1 MGDVAWGSENVAMCK
16 LAMLGRRREAMRAR
30 RRAGEVIDEAKLR
43 GIENRMDAICGG
55 SDVGF
60 APKPA
65 KLSDE
70 PKFSRP
76 PAVLVERYVDNP
88 LDTEGLREAGAG
100 QRRIKVT
107 LNMVDRIGGLAR
119 VRGLSEAQI
128 EAATRYRQMWEG
140 AQLGAG
146 GAIDYG
152 RVKVDTSGPGAEG
165 GLAGSMD
172 AFDGYRK
179 AVQALG
185 SIGSALLDQVVC
197 QEMSLRQA
205 ARKRNIGDGG
215 RGFIEF
221 TADLRRVLD
230 LLVLHLGLEATGKRS
245 SMRFDGARPT
255 ELVETRREVA

>member
-1 MGDVAWGSENVAMCK
+1 MGKAVTAGVRVAA
-16 LAMLGRRREAMRAR
+16 RQDAR
-30 RRAGEVIDEAKLR
+30 R
-43 GIENRMDAICGG
+43 
-55 SDVGF
+55 
-60 APKPA
+60 
-65 KLSDE
+65 
-70 PKFSRP
+70 
-76 PAVLVERYVDNP
+76 VLVERYVDNP
-88 LDTEGLREAGAG
+88 LDTDGLREAGAG

-152 RVKVDTSGPGAEG
+152 RVRVDTSGPGAEG

-172 AFDGYRK
+172 AMEGYRR

-185 SIGSALLDQVVC
+185 IIGSALLDQVVC
-197 QEMSLRQA
+197 QEMSLREA
-205 ARKRNIGDGG
+205 ARRRGCEGG
-215 RGFIEF
+215 RGQIALTDEVR
-221 TADLRRVLD
+221 AVLD
-230 LLVLHLGLEATGKRS
+230 RLAEHLRLVGTGVRS
-245 SMRFDGARPT
+245 PLRFDGTRPT